1 MSAGFQAETM
11 WRRESGFFLMPS
23 MSCVIWSISP
33 PLPSGQCRHWWP

>member
-23 MSCVIWSISP
+23 MSCVTWSISP
-33 PLPSGQCRHWWP
+33 PLPSGQCRH